1 MVKWW
6 VAFAISAIVA
16 ALGTALALPYWADLQ
31 DQYRI
36 TGPTLWDSTSM
47 MAGLAL
53 GTLLRFGLGRTAS
66 SRAQGALMVA
76 LLVIL
81 GLLTFLPWSSDS
93 VVRVILLPLGVF
105 VTAAWGLSG
114 SRGTVKRQ
122 TR

>member
-1 MVKWW
+1 MKWW
-6 VAFAISAIVA
+6 VAFVISALVA
-16 ALGTALALPYWADLQ
+16 ALATASALPIWADFQ
-31 DQYRI
+31 EKYQI

-53 GTLLRFGLGRTAS
+53 GTLLRVGLGRAAS

-114 SRGTVKRQ
+114 SRGTVQR
-122 TR
+122 